1 MTIMKWSAQLA
12 KALLIAVLLYPAA
25 AMAVGFGEITLKSA
39 LNEPLNAEIALTNV
53 DKIEEGMLLVQLA
66 SPAAFTQ
73 AGVSRDYYLTQLRFA
88 VTASASGDT
97 VVLVTSEAPISEPY
111 LDFLVQLEWPAGRMI
126 REYTLLLD
134 LPIYSGEKGGE
145 KVVAPIQTATAGA
158 PKVRRST
165 NQLSGSE
172 HRVVVGDTLW
182 NVARRLRPQGLTIL
196 QTMDALYTQNP
207 KAFVA
212 GNANNMKKGSILR
225 LPSETDIGLE
235 DGDIVASQIGING
248 PGQIAAVTSKSA
260 TAAEE
265 PKEPKELA
273 EVLEASAEE
282 TPQVA
287 EEEQLFPEE
296 DLFPEDDLYSEET
309 VDESADAEGRLELAS
324 AYDAD
329 GSSNGSNSEPNG
341 QSNGQSN
348 GGSNGLA
355 DQNGGVNEVQQLNSE
370 LAVAEDEVNKTQLD
384 NNELRERNSLLE
396 AQVSTL
402 ATLAEVAEEQAEAV
416 PAKAKPVTKADPTA
430 MEKATK
436 AADSLVLLL
445 EKKPMYAWGGLA
457 ALVLLVVI
465 LFLWLTRKRTIDVND
480 FPIRPLPV
488 PPEEVIIDTGAD
500 QLIDDA
506 EGGHLNP
513 DESLF
518 DETDKEIFAEE
529 DSKVSKEIFGSMV
542 EAMEEAEVY
551 VSLGDTD
558 GAIRVLERARRVSAS
573 DTACRLRL
581 MELLFKEGS
590 TDKLKLIAEEINK
603 TEDEEAMA
611 MAAVIVG
618 DKQEMTLNPA
628 SLAVDEKPT
637 LEEPSP
643 FQEPSADDSMF
654 DEEEP
659 SVAQWGEPAADE
671 STADEEPSASL
682 NEEPSAALNEDN
694 EPSASPNEEPSAA
707 LNEEH
712 DPSEED
718 SAADTELTLDEEPSA
733 SLNEELSA
741 SLNEELSAVL
751 DKEHEP
757 SVAPNEELPE
767 VDSLEE
773 LESSGDAAIDELAE
787 SVLDEDFLDD
797 SFLDGGIFADVG
809 QATEPKEHKVP
820 EDLGLQVDAEDLPG
834 TADLENSMGDE
845 AAAIAEFMASLDDFD
860 GAEDA
865 EEISSVDVKLDLA
878 NTFIEMGDPEG
889 AREILKEIIGEAD
902 QAGQARAQLVLET
915 LG

>member
-265 PKEPKELA
+265 SAEPKEPKELA

-296 DLFPEDDLYSEET
+296 DLFPEDDLYSKET

-682 NEEPSAALNEDN
+682 NEEPSAALNE
-694 EPSASPNEEPSAA
+694 
-707 LNEEH
+707 EH

-809 QATEPKEHKVP
+809 QATEPKEHNVP

>member
-273 EVLEASAEE
+273 EVIEASAEE

-296 DLFPEDDLYSEET
+296 DLFPEDDLYSKET

-733 SLNEELSA
+733 SLNEEI
-741 SLNEELSAVL
+741 
-751 DKEHEP
+751 EP
-757 SVAPNEELPE
+757 SATLNKEPEPAPEA
-767 VDSLEE
+767 DSLEE

>member
-1 MTIMKWSAQLA
+1 M
-12 KALLIAVLLYPAA
+12 
-25 AMAVGFGEITLKSA
+25 
-39 LNEPLNAEIALTNV
+39 
-53 DKIEEGMLLVQLA
+53 
-66 SPAAFTQ
+66 
-73 AGVSRDYYLTQLRFA
+73 
-88 VTASASGDT
+88 
-97 VVLVTSEAPISEPY
+97 
-111 LDFLVQLEWPAGRMI
+111 
-126 REYTLLLD
+126 
-134 LPIYSGEKGGE
+134 
-145 KVVAPIQTATAGA
+145 
-158 PKVRRST
+158 
-165 NQLSGSE
+165 
-172 HRVVVGDTLW
+172 
-182 NVARRLRPQGLTIL
+182 
-196 QTMDALYTQNP
+196 
-207 KAFVA
+207 
-212 GNANNMKKGSILR
+212 
-225 LPSETDIGLE
+225 
-235 DGDIVASQIGING
+235 
-248 PGQIAAVTSKSA
+248 
-260 TAAEE
+260 
-265 PKEPKELA
+265 
-273 EVLEASAEE
+273 
-282 TPQVA
+282 
-287 EEEQLFPEE
+287 
-296 DLFPEDDLYSEET
+296 
-309 VDESADAEGRLELAS
+309 
-324 AYDAD
+324 
-329 GSSNGSNSEPNG
+329 
-341 QSNGQSN
+341 
-348 GGSNGLA
+348 
-355 DQNGGVNEVQQLNSE
+355 
-370 LAVAEDEVNKTQLD
+370 
-384 NNELRERNSLLE
+384 LE

-733 SLNEELSA
+733 SLNEEIEPSAALNEEPSAALNEEHDPSEEDSAADTELTLDEEPSASLNEELSA

>member
-1 MTIMKWSAQLA
+1 M
-12 KALLIAVLLYPAA
+12 
-25 AMAVGFGEITLKSA
+25 
-39 LNEPLNAEIALTNV
+39 
-53 DKIEEGMLLVQLA
+53 
-66 SPAAFTQ
+66 
-73 AGVSRDYYLTQLRFA
+73 
-88 VTASASGDT
+88 
-97 VVLVTSEAPISEPY
+97 
-111 LDFLVQLEWPAGRMI
+111 
-126 REYTLLLD
+126 
-134 LPIYSGEKGGE
+134 
-145 KVVAPIQTATAGA
+145 
-158 PKVRRST
+158 
-165 NQLSGSE
+165 
-172 HRVVVGDTLW
+172 
-182 NVARRLRPQGLTIL
+182 
-196 QTMDALYTQNP
+196 
-207 KAFVA
+207 
-212 GNANNMKKGSILR
+212 
-225 LPSETDIGLE
+225 
-235 DGDIVASQIGING
+235 
-248 PGQIAAVTSKSA
+248 
-260 TAAEE
+260 
-265 PKEPKELA
+265 
-273 EVLEASAEE
+273 
-282 TPQVA
+282 
-287 EEEQLFPEE
+287 
-296 DLFPEDDLYSEET
+296 
-309 VDESADAEGRLELAS
+309 
-324 AYDAD
+324 
-329 GSSNGSNSEPNG
+329 
-341 QSNGQSN
+341 
-348 GGSNGLA
+348 
-355 DQNGGVNEVQQLNSE
+355 
-370 LAVAEDEVNKTQLD
+370 
-384 NNELRERNSLLE
+384 LE

-643 FQEPSADDSMF
+643 FQEPSVDDSMF

>member
-1 MTIMKWSAQLA
+1 MTIMKWSAQLG
-12 KALLIAVLLYPAA
+12 KALLIAVLLYPVA

-53 DKIEEGMLLVQLA
+53 DEIEEGMLLVQLA
-66 SPAAFTQ
+66 PPAAFTQ
-73 AGVSRDYYLTQLRFA
+73 AGVSRDYFLTQLRFA
-88 VTASASGDT
+88 VTTSAAGDT
-97 VVLVTSEAPISEPY
+97 VVLVTSQGPIAEPY

-145 KVVAPIQTATAGA
+145 KAVAPVQTATAGA

-235 DGDIVASQIGING
+235 DGGIVASQIGING
-248 PGQIAAVTSKSA
+248 PEQIAAVTLKSA
-260 TAAEE
+260 AVAEE
-265 PKEPKELA
+265 PAEPSELA
-273 EVLEASAEE
+273 EILEESTQDTLEVSAEVSAE
-282 TPQVA
+282 SGAEEKSEVA
-287 EEEQLFPEE
+287 AAEEQLFPEE
-296 DLFPEDDLYSEET
+296 DLFPEGDLYPEEA
-309 VDESADAEGRLELAS
+309 VDESADGEGRLELAS

-329 GSSNGSNSEPNG
+329 SSSNGSNREL
-341 QSNGQSN
+341 
-348 GGSNGLA
+348 NGLS
-355 DQNGGVNEVQQLNSE
+355 DQDGGINEVQQLNAE

-402 ATLAEVAEEQAEAV
+402 ATLAEVTEQQAEAV
-416 PAKAKPVTKADPTA
+416 PAKATLVTKADPTV

-436 AADSLVLLL
+436 AADSLLLLL

-558 GAIRVLERARRVSAS
+558 GAIRILERARRVSAS

-628 SLAVDEKPT
+628 SLAVDEKPA

-659 SVAQWGEPAADE
+659 SVAQWGEPAVDE
-671 STADEEPSASL
+671 STSASPSEEPPASL
-682 NEEPSAALNEDN
+682 NEEPSASPSEEPSAPLNE
-694 EPSASPNEEPSAA
+694 EPSASPSEEPSAA
-707 LNEEH
+707 LNEE
-712 DPSEED
+712 PSAPQNED
-718 SAADTELTLDEEPSA
+718 QEISEDRSAALNKANEP
-733 SLNEELSA
+733 
-741 SLNEELSAVL
+741 V
-751 DKEHEP
+751 
-757 SVAPNEELPE
+757 PE
-767 VDSLEE
+767 AGSLEE

-797 SFLDGGIFADVG
+797 SFLDGGIFADVS
-809 QATEPKEHKVP
+809 QATEPKENKVP
-820 EDLGLQVDAEDLPG
+820 EDLGLQVDSEDLPG
-834 TADLENSMGDE
+834 TADLEHSMGDE

-860 GAEDA
+860 GAEDG

-889 AREILKEIIGEAD
+889 AREILEEIIGEAD
-902 QAGQARAQLVLET
+902 QAGQARAKLVLET

>member
-659 SVAQWGEPAADE
+659 SVAQWGE

-682 NEEPSAALNEDN
+682 NEEPSA
-694 EPSASPNEEPSAA
+694 SPNKELSAA

-712 DPSEED
+712 DPSEEN

>member
-248 PGQIAAVTSKSA
+248 PVQIAAVTSKSA
-260 TAAEE
+260 TAAEEPKE

-296 DLFPEDDLYSEET
+296 DLFPEDDLYSKET

-436 AADSLVLLL
+436 AADILVLLL

-682 NEEPSAALNEDN
+682 NEEPSAALNE
-694 EPSASPNEEPSAA
+694 
-707 LNEEH
+707 EH

>member
-1 MTIMKWSAQLA
+1 
-12 KALLIAVLLYPAA
+12 
-25 AMAVGFGEITLKSA
+25 
-39 LNEPLNAEIALTNV
+39 
-53 DKIEEGMLLVQLA
+53 
-66 SPAAFTQ
+66 
-73 AGVSRDYYLTQLRFA
+73 
-88 VTASASGDT
+88 
-97 VVLVTSEAPISEPY
+97 
-111 LDFLVQLEWPAGRMI
+111 MI

-296 DLFPEDDLYSEET
+296 DLFPEDDLYSKET

-741 SLNEELSAVL
+741 VL

-757 SVAPNEELPE
+757 SVAPSEELPE

>member
-1 MTIMKWSAQLA
+1 MTIMKWSARLA

-296 DLFPEDDLYSEET
+296 DLFPEDDLYSKET

-682 NEEPSAALNEDN
+682 NEEPSAALNE
-694 EPSASPNEEPSAA
+694 
-707 LNEEH
+707 EH

>member
-1 MTIMKWSAQLA
+1 
-12 KALLIAVLLYPAA
+12 
-25 AMAVGFGEITLKSA
+25 
-39 LNEPLNAEIALTNV
+39 
-53 DKIEEGMLLVQLA
+53 
-66 SPAAFTQ
+66 
-73 AGVSRDYYLTQLRFA
+73 
-88 VTASASGDT
+88 
-97 VVLVTSEAPISEPY
+97 
-111 LDFLVQLEWPAGRMI
+111 
-126 REYTLLLD
+126 
-134 LPIYSGEKGGE
+134 
-145 KVVAPIQTATAGA
+145 
-158 PKVRRST
+158 
-165 NQLSGSE
+165 
-172 HRVVVGDTLW
+172 
-182 NVARRLRPQGLTIL
+182 
-196 QTMDALYTQNP
+196 
-207 KAFVA
+207 
-212 GNANNMKKGSILR
+212 
-225 LPSETDIGLE
+225 
-235 DGDIVASQIGING
+235 
-248 PGQIAAVTSKSA
+248 
-260 TAAEE
+260 
-265 PKEPKELA
+265 
-273 EVLEASAEE
+273 
-282 TPQVA
+282 
-287 EEEQLFPEE
+287 
-296 DLFPEDDLYSEET
+296 

-329 GSSNGSNSEPNG
+329 GSSNGSNSEP
-341 QSNGQSN
+341 NGQSN

-741 SLNEELSAVL
+741 VL

>member
-296 DLFPEDDLYSEET
+296 DLFPEDDLYSKET

-787 SVLDEDFLDD
+787 SVLDEDFLD
-797 SFLDGGIFADVG
+797 GGIFADVG

>member
-296 DLFPEDDLYSEET
+296 DLFPEDDLYSKET

-590 TDKLKLIAEEINK
+590 TDKIKLIAEEINK

-682 NEEPSAALNEDN
+682 
-694 EPSASPNEEPSAA
+694 NEEPSAA

>member
-265 PKEPKELA
+265 SAESKDSKERSELA

-296 DLFPEDDLYSEET
+296 DLFPEDDLYSKET

-682 NEEPSAALNEDN
+682 NEEPSAALNE
-694 EPSASPNEEPSAA
+694 
-707 LNEEH
+707 EH

-718 SAADTELTLDEEPSA
+718 SAADTELTLDEEP
-733 SLNEELSA
+733 SA

>member
-53 DKIEEGMLLVQLA
+53 DKIEESMLLVKLA

-73 AGVSRDYYLTQLRFA
+73 AAVSRDYYLTQLRFA
-88 VTASASGDT
+88 VTASAAGDT
-97 VVLVTSEAPISEPY
+97 VVLVTSETPISEPN

-225 LPSETDIGLE
+225 LPSETDIGFE

-248 PGQIAAVTSKSA
+248 PGQIAAVTLKSA

-265 PKEPKELA
+265 SAEPKESKERSKLA

-282 TPQVA
+282 TPQVV

-329 GSSNGSNSEPNG
+329 GSNSEPNG
-341 QSNGQSN
+341 QSNG
-348 GGSNGLA
+348 GSNVLA
-355 DQNGGVNEVQQLNSE
+355 DQNSGVNEVQQLNSE

-396 AQVSTL
+396 AQVITL

-416 PAKAKPVTKADPTA
+416 PAKAKPETKADPTV

-445 EKKPMYAWGGLA
+445 EKKPMYAWGSLA

-480 FPIRPLPV
+480 FPIRPLPI

-513 DESLF
+513 DEGLF

-551 VSLGDTD
+551 ISLGDTD

-659 SVAQWGEPAADE
+659 SVAQWGEPSADE
-671 STADEEPSASL
+671 PTADEKPSASLNEEPSASL
-682 NEEPSAALNEDN
+682 NEEPSAALNEEN
-694 EPSASPNEEPSAA
+694 
-707 LNEEH
+707 
-712 DPSEED
+712 
-718 SAADTELTLDEEPSA
+718 
-733 SLNEELSA
+733 
-741 SLNEELSAVL
+741 
-751 DKEHEP
+751 EP
-757 SVAPNEELPE
+757 SVALYKEPE
-767 VDSLEE
+767 PAPEAGSLEE

-787 SVLDEDFLDD
+787 SVLHEDFLDD

>member
-296 DLFPEDDLYSEET
+296 DLFPEDDLYSKET

-671 STADEEPSASL
+671 STADEEPSA
-682 NEEPSAALNEDN
+682 P
-694 EPSASPNEEPSAA
+694 PNEEPSAA